1 MSEDNRRAAIRWME
15 EIWNQRRVEVVDEL
29 MAPHATGHME
39 GAVINGPEDF
49 RAMRQQLLT
58 AFPDL
63 HVHVEETIADRD
75 IVALR
80 WRLHG
85 THLGEA
91 MDLKPSGRRID
102 AVGTT
107 WFRFADGKI
116 VEGRD
121 TWNQGALFAS
131 LA

>member
-1 MSEDNRRAAIRWME
+1 MSEENRRAAIRWME
-15 EIWNQRRVEVVDEL
+15 EIWNQRRVEVIDEM
-29 MAPHATGHME
+29 MAPDAIGHME
-39 GAVINGPEDF
+39 GAVTKGPEDF
-49 RAMRQQLLT
+49 RAVRSQLLA

-63 HVHVEETIADRD
+63 HIHVEDTIADRD
-75 IVALR
+75 VVALR
-80 WRLHG
+80 WRIHG

-91 MDLKPSGRRID
+91 MGLAPTGRPIH

-107 WFRFADGKI
+107 WFRFAGGKL
-116 VEGRD
+116 VEGHD